1 MGLTESADRTASTY
15 SGGMVRRLELAQA
28 LVSAPEVLVLDEP
41 TVGLDPV
48 ARSGV
53 WDRIHEVRRE
63 TGMTVLVT
71 THAMEEAELHCD
83 RVALLHRG
91 AKRAEGTPTELMAT
105 LGAEATLDDVFRHYT
120 GDTLTRT
127 GQEGSMR
134 DVRTARRT
142 ARRVG

>member
-1 MGLTESADRTASTY
+1 M
-15 SGGMVRRLELAQA
+15 
-28 LVSAPEVLVLDEP
+28 
-41 TVGLDPV
+41 

-53 WDRIHEVRRE
+53 GDRIHEVRAE

-91 AKRAEGTPTELMAT
+91 RKRAEGTPAELTAA
-105 LGAEATLDDVFRHYT
+105 LGSGATLDDVFRHHT
-120 GDTLTRT
+120 GDTLAP
-127 GQEGSMR
+127 GSAGEGSLR

>member
-1 MGLTESADRTASTY
+1 
-15 SGGMVRRLELAQA
+15 MVRRLELAQA
-28 LVSAPEVLVLDEP
+28 LVSAPRVLVLDEP

-53 WDRIHEVRRE
+53 WDRIHEVRAE

-91 AKRAEGTPTELMAT
+91 RKRAEGTPTT
-105 LGAEATLDDVFRHYT
+105 LTSALTEALGEDATLDDVFRHHT
-120 GDTLTRT
+120 GDTLTP
-127 GQEGSMR
+127 GSGEEGSLR
-134 DVRTARRT
+134 DVRAARRT